1 MTSRSVESDIRHSET
16 GEIYVSELSKVAWP
30 CLRRGP
36 ESYDKLQTLNVD
48 DIMENIDL

>member
-1 MTSRSVESDIRHSET
+1 MTSRSVESDIRHS
-16 GEIYVSELSKVAWP
+16 EIYVSELSKVAWP